1 MYKGKAI
8 GVVVPAHNEE
18 TFVGRVIETVPE
30 YVDRVYAVD
39 DCSTDETWAEI
50 QHYAERANR
59 ERTENTTLADGGAY
73 FDAVVE
79 PIRHERNQGRG
90 GAVKTGYR
98 RALSDGMDVIA
109 VMDADGQMN
118 PDMLSRIIDP
128 VVEGYADY
136 AKGTRLLHRDRRDMS
151 AWRFFGNSLLTYL
164 TKISSGYWK
173 MSDPQN
179 GYTAISREALSRI
192 DVDSLYDDYGFLND
206 VLTTLNIHGL
216 RVVDVAHPAVYG
228 DEKSGIR
235 YTSFVPRL
243 SLLLAR
249 NFVRR
254 LTMRYVVRDFHP
266 LVLLYFFGAIG
277 SAAGVIGTLFTLFSL
292 FASGPAFLRGGIS
305 LLLLVVG
312 GIAVAVAMAYDLQ
325 TNETLGVKQYEGLDG
340 DPSAPPRSGDE
351 R

>member
-1 MYKGKAI
+1 MYKGQTV

-18 TFVGRVIETVPE
+18 AFVGRVIETMPAF
-30 YVDRVYAVD
+30 VDRVYAVD

-50 QHYAERANR
+50 KRHAERANQQ
-59 ERTENTTLADGGAY
+59 RTESATLTDGGVA

-79 PIRHERNQGRG
+79 PIRHETNRGRG

-98 RALSDGMDVIA
+98 HALEDGMEVTA

-118 PDMLSRIIDP
+118 PDMLSRIVDP
-128 VVEGYADY
+128 VAEGWADY
-136 AKGTRLLHRDRRDMS
+136 AKGTRLLHRDRKEMS
-151 AWRFFGNSLLTYL
+151 GWRFFGNSLLTYL

-179 GYTAISREALSRI
+179 GYTAISHEALSRI
-192 DVDSLYDDYGFLND
+192 DIDGLYNDYGFLND
-206 VLTTLNIHGL
+206 VLTTLNVNHF
-216 RVVDVAHPAVYG
+216 RVIDVAHPAVYG
-228 DEKSGIR
+228 EEKSGIR
-235 YTSFVPRL
+235 YSSFVPRL

-254 LTMRYVVRDFHP
+254 LTMRYVVHDFHP
-266 LVLLYFFGAIG
+266 LVMLYFFGAVGLASSFIG
-277 SAAGVIGTLFTLFSL
+277 LLFTLL
-292 FASGPAFLRGGIS
+292 AAAVSGPVFLRSALS

-312 GIAVAVAMAYDLQ
+312 GVSVAVAMAYDLQ
-325 TNETLGVKQYEGLDG
+325 ENNELGVKQYGNAE
-340 DPSAPPRSGDE
+340 PNNETPRRPEAG